1 MALSSARG
9 KLIGDEV
16 GILGLFIYLFGSTI
30 QSAREIQI
38 NRRKNPPVGGKAAQI
53 FLNLNFKL
61 QLQLHHRTGTQTH
74 PAPERSHDPNKHIQ
88 DMKPFLE
95 VAQELHRTDIW
106 CQPCRKF
113 HRLHKIVEDS

>member
-1 MALSSARG
+1 MSDVQAVG
-9 KLIGDEV
+9 GITEV
-16 GILGLFIYLFGSTI
+16 FAEKIKSDNRKASLLTKKCIFIHLFGSTI

-74 PAPERSHDPNKHIQ
+74 PAPERSHDPNKHIH
-88 DMKPFLE
+88 DM
-95 VAQELHRTDIW
+95 
-106 CQPCRKF
+106 
-113 HRLHKIVEDS
+113 